1 MSFVP
6 SSRSLRLPSLLFLHK
21 NKKKKN
27 HRRRLMRPHICEF
40 LIEWTYLNC
49 SLPWTRWL
57 NKTEK
62 ITFCHRF
69 FLCFNCCHFFFLF
82 FFCNLKFEQKKYLNL
97 VRLFIYLVFIF
108 HRRGGRRKGRRKEE
122 GERRGGGGNVA
133 NFFFI
138 FAYTLLSIE
147 KNVSRKQFK
156 RHIVKQ
162 FNRKF

>member
-1 MSFVP
+1 MNFLLNERTWIALFP
-6 SSRSLRLPSLLFLHK
+6 EQGDLIRPKKLPSV
-21 NKKKKN
+21 
-27 HRRRLMRPHICEF
+27 
-40 LIEWTYLNC
+40 TV
-49 SLPWTRWL
+49 
-57 NKTEK
+57 
-62 ITFCHRF
+62 
-69 FLCFNCCHFFFLF
+69 FFFASIVATFFSFF